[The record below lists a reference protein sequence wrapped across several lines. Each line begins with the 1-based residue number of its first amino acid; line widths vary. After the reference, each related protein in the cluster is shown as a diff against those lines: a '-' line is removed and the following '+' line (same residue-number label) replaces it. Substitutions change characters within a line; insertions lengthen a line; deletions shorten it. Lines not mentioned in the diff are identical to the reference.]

1 MQYSKFKIV
10 FCHQDDKELFDN
22 QTYATCIN

>member
-22 QTYATCIN
+22 QMYANCRN

>member
-22 QTYATCIN
+22 QTYANYRN